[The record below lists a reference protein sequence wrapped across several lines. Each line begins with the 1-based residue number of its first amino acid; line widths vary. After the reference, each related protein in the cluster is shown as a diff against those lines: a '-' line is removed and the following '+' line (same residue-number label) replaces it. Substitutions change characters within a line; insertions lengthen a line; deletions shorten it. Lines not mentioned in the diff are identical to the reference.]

1 MSGIE
6 KGEAELS
13 SLTVKTTGHKCPN
26 DGIFEA
32 LVKQFG
38 EGEISVVIICEAL
51 SFICSSPTP
60 RLGARAVRLH
70 LERANRCLL
79 MLISG

>member
-13 SLTVKTTGHKCPN
+13 SLTAETTGHKCSD
-26 DGIFEA
+26 DGVFEA

-38 EGEISVVIICEAL
+38 EGEISVVIICEAYHL
-51 SFICSSPTP
+51 SVPPSP
-60 RLGARAVRLH
+60 GW
-70 LERANRCLL
+70 EREQ
-79 MLISG
+79 SGCT